1 MTNQF
6 WNQNCLFIVLERK
19 KAFIPRSF
27 LFDFI
32 SLRISGDSS
41 IWNFSRDVK
50 DPQNLNKLSHR
61 RYVKLADLEKAAKW
75 NGTVLPISR
84 LELQSKSTDWFLYD
98 RNFFHERVKTLPNN
112 RSKDLIRENGYWFLS
127 HIPFDHLFCQIVS
140 YNTLSLIIHS
150 PC

>member
-19 KAFIPRSF
+19 KSFIPRSF

-50 DPQNLNKLSHR
+50 DPQNLNKLSHG
-61 RYVKLADLEKAAKW
+61 RYFKLAELERAAKW
-75 NGTVLPISR
+75 NGKVLQISR

-98 RNFFHERVKTLPNN
+98 RNFFHERVKTLPSNYDGPYQRKWLLVFITHN
-112 RSKDLIRENGYWFLS
+112 VRSLVLPNG
-127 HIPFDHLFCQIVS
+127 IE
-140 YNTLSLIIHS
+140 
-150 PC
+150 

>member
-6 WNQNCLFIVLERK
+6 WNQNCLFIALERK
-19 KAFIPRSF
+19 KSFIPRSF

-50 DPQNLNKLSHR
+50 DPQNLNKLSHG
-61 RYVKLADLEKAAKW
+61 RYFKLAELERAAKW
-75 NGTVLPISR
+75 NGKVLQISR

-98 RNFFHERVKTLPNN
+98 RNFFHERVKTLPSNYDGPYQRKWVLVFITHN
-112 RSKDLIRENGYWFLS
+112 VRSLVLPNG
-127 HIPFDHLFCQIVS
+127 IV
-140 YNTLSLIIHS
+140 
-150 PC
+150 

>member
-19 KAFIPRSF
+19 KSFIPRSF

-50 DPQNLNKLSHR
+50 DPQNLNKLSHG
-61 RYVKLADLEKAAKW
+61 RYFKLAELERAAKW
-75 NGTVLPISR
+75 NGKVLQISR

-98 RNFFHERVKTLPNN
+98 RNFFHERVKTLPSNYDGPYQRKWLLVFITHN
-112 RSKDLIRENGYWFLS
+112 VRSLVLPNV
-127 HIPFDHLFCQIVS
+127 IV
-140 YNTLSLIIHS
+140 
-150 PC
+150 

>member
-19 KAFIPRSF
+19 KSFIPRSF

-50 DPQNLNKLSHR
+50 DPQNLNKLSHG
-61 RYVKLADLEKAAKW
+61 RYFKLAELERAAKW
-75 NGTVLPISR
+75 NGKVLQISR

-98 RNFFHERVKTLPNN
+98 RNFFHERVKTLPSNYDGPYQRKWLSVFITHN
-112 RSKDLIRENGYWFLS
+112 VRSLVLPNG
-127 HIPFDHLFCQIVS
+127 IV
-140 YNTLSLIIHS
+140 
-150 PC
+150 

>member
-19 KAFIPRSF
+19 KSFIPRSF

-50 DPQNLNKLSHR
+50 DPQNLNKLSHG
-61 RYVKLADLEKAAKW
+61 RYFKLAELERAAKW
-75 NGTVLPISR
+75 NGKVLQISR

-98 RNFFHERVKTLPNN
+98 RNFFHERVKTLPSNYDGPYQRKWLLVFITHN
-112 RSKDLIRENGYWFLS
+112 VRSLVLPNG
-127 HIPFDHLFCQIVS
+127 IV
-140 YNTLSLIIHS
+140 
-150 PC
+150 